1 MPLTPRRLAHRLQPP
16 PAHVHVGLSNRI
28 QASNSSAP
36 YIGAVVPTYMRYAVG
51 GPGTLPVAAEVDR
64 RPAPH
69 RQSDD
74 AIDLLAVADAAEILP
89 PGRLAGVADE
99 IRPGDV
105 VLMAGATAAQTGEI
119 GSALLVQAP
128 PMLKP
133 S

>member
-1 MPLTPRRLAHRLQPP
+1 LAAEL
-16 PAHVHVGLSNRI
+16 
-28 QASNSSAP
+28 
-36 YIGAVVPTYMRYAVG
+36 G

-105 VLMAGATAAQTGEI
+105 VMMAEFTAAQTGEI
-119 GSALLVQAP
+119 GFWAWFKLG
-128 PMLKP
+128 
-133 S
+133 